1 MLCEPVLGICRPFGQ
16 TGPWQWSPCSSL
28 PKPGELFGVRPARRS
43 GAEPAAPHGALG
55 PSGVVGLLCRPPAR
69 GLGCGLPHCPVRL
82 GDRRTE
88 GKGGGGGVPPLLQLE
103 TSSPLRGSWQWE
115 REPGKEKNLEFPLLF
130 SKHHKTPFCVWSQNP
145 SVGAGAGGRAVC
157 TTGLV
162 SSLQRPTHCRL
173 FLGLREPLDVSAG
186 VQSPSSG
193 TEGVWP
199 PRPRAGGTGHSC
211 PARPR

>member
-1 MLCEPVLGICRPFGQ
+1 M
-16 TGPWQWSPCSSL
+16 
-28 PKPGELFGVRPARRS
+28 
-43 GAEPAAPHGALG
+43 
-55 PSGVVGLLCRPPAR
+55 GLLCRPPAR

-145 SVGAGAGGRAVC
+145 SVGAGAGGRAG
-157 TTGLV
+157 GLCAPPAWCPHSSVLPTAV
-162 SSLQRPTHCRL
+162 SSSASGSHLTCLRGFRARPAGQKGCGLPAPGREARVTAAQPAPADGTCVGL
-173 FLGLREPLDVSAG
+173 FRK
-186 VQSPSSG
+186 
-193 TEGVWP
+193 
-199 PRPRAGGTGHSC
+199 PRPKSWATAGEPHAAPSRA
-211 PARPR
+211 ALRRRRAPRT